1 MNISVRS
8 DRITGL
14 IFVISSAIFNISIG
28 GLYIAVKLN
37 QPSLVQLLGVVSI
50 STCLPFSFT
59 LLAYWRGGAG
69 KKILV
74 SHLFILFY
82 LLIEI
87 LLDYIF
93 RVPFREILY
102 LHIPYI
108 IFFYAA
114 IFSMIGVSFKIG
126 RFEGLLVT
134 STFLMLMACLVY
146 LYS

>member
-14 IFVISSAIFNISIG
+14 IFVISSIIFNISIG

-37 QPSLVQLLGVVSI
+37 QPSLVQLLGAVSI
-50 STCLPFSFT
+50 STCLPFTLT
-59 LLAYWRGGAG
+59 LLAYWRSGAG
-69 KKILV
+69 RKILL
-74 SHLFILFY
+74 SHGFILFY

-87 LLDYIF
+87 LFDYVF
-93 RVPFREILY
+93 QVPFREILY
-102 LHIPYI
+102 IHIPYI

-114 IFSMIGVSFKIG
+114 TFSMIGVSFKIG
-126 RFEGLLVT
+126 RSEGLLVT